1 MTPPANAPSISF
13 EFFPPKGPNGA
24 MRLWSSVE
32 RLAPLGPRYVSV
44 TYGAGGST
52 RDRTIAAIQAIRER
66 ARLDVAGHLTC
77 VGASKSETLAIA
89 RMYAKM
95 GCRRIVALR
104 GDGQGENGEFVPH
117 HDGFSG
123 SVDLI
128 RALKAMNHFHIT
140 VGAYPEAHPDAAS
153 DNSDVEHLKRKFDAG
168 ADDAITQFFFDVETF
183 LRFRD
188 RCDKA
193 GITNPIIPGVLPIE
207 NFERMK
213 GFAARCGATVPD
225 WMPTA
230 FENAAAADA
239 TELLSVSI
247 ASEMCDTL
255 RREGAGHIHLYT
267 LNNPD
272 LPHQVCQALGVSTVP
287 MRIAATGGCA

>member
-1 MTPPANAPSISF
+1 MTSQTSAPTISF

-32 RLAPLGPRYVSV
+32 RLAPLGPRFVSV

-77 VGASKSETLAIA
+77 VGASKAETMSVAK
-89 RMYAKM
+89 MYAKL

-104 GDGQGENGEFVPH
+104 GDGQGEHGKFVPH
-117 HDGFSG
+117 PEGFSG
-123 SVDLI
+123 SVELI
-128 RALKAMNHFHIT
+128 RALADMGRFNIS
-140 VGAYPEAHPDAAS
+140 VGAYPEAHPDAGS
-153 DNSDVEHLKRKFDAG
+153 DNADVEHLKRKFDAG
-168 ADDAITQFFFDVETF
+168 ADDAITQFFFDTDTF

-207 NFERMK
+207 NFDRMK
-213 GFAARCGATVPD
+213 GFASRCGATVPD

-230 FENAAAADA
+230 FANAADA
-239 TELLSVSI
+239 GASDLLSISI
-247 ASEMCDTL
+247 ATEMCDTL

-272 LPHQVCQALGVSTVP
+272 LPHQVCQALGIATVP
-287 MRIAATGGCA
+287 MRIAASGGCA